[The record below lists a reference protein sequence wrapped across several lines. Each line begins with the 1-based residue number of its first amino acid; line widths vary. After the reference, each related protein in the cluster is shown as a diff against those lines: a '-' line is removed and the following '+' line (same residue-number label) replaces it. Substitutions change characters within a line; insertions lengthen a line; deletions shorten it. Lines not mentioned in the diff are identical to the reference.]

1 MFDEFIGRRV
11 VRVSIGFQIENLTSS
26 ISDIR
31 KGFQTR
37 AADLKP
43 LSMNCAATASR
54 PWTLFE

>member
-1 MFDEFIGRRV
+1 LTRSSAGGWC
-11 VRVSIGFQIENLTSS
+11 VSIGFQIENLTSS
-26 ISDIR
+26 ISGIG

-43 LSMNCAATASR
+43 LSMECAATASC